1 MAMEKSVMRLAAKGE
16 QPDTVA
22 AEYRKVAVEVSDL
35 VKKTQVEIVKLDSV
49 KK

>member
-1 MAMEKSVMRLAAKGE
+1 MEKSILRLAGKGE

-22 AEYRKVAVEVSDL
+22 AEYRKVAVEVGDL
-35 VKKTQVEIVKLDSV
+35 LKKVNVAASQEQLKA